1 MLFTARRVFS
11 GEGDYIRN
19 IKCLCR
25 LGHCLSRIGFVV
37 LNGKDHVFRAY
48 HMREYFR
55 ALYDLFGIT
64 LHDRIVCR
72 DIRLALSAID
82 NQRMN
87 ALIAI

>member
-1 MLFTARRVFS
+1 MGNVT
-11 GEGDYIRN
+11 IRN
-19 IKCLCR
+19 IERLCR

-37 LNGKDHVFRAY
+37 LNGEDHVFRAY
-48 HMREYFR
+48 HVREYFR
-55 ALYDLFGIT
+55 ALDDFSGIA

-87 ALIAI
+87 ALITI